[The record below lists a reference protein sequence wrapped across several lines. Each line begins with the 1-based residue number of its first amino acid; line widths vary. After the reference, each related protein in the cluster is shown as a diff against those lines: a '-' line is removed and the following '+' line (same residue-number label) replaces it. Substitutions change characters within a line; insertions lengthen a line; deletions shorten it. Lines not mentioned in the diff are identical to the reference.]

1 LLDIAFSPRMVGRK
15 IDTSKSTSH
24 LKKQGQLSETEKAAL
39 VKYAHHAEED
49 KDSDEEKVQYK
60 RISKANKTMVYIPEE
75 RMVKV
80 PVVRKEK
87 EKIIEKHTVQ
97 GSRLVP
103 VTKYK
108 EVAEVNLHDRAV
120 RPGERA
126 WSGNPKTTVIKTS
139 EMAGRTRKIPYTDFI
154 EEKFDITV
162 DVPREVIKTRVGYR
176 MDKQLHSHAVEI
188 VEDCEYEMRP
198 VLIRKGE
205 TKAKQIPDSSVH
217 GKAVHGDPVWDGGL
231 HDGWRPEYGAITPQN
246 TRPGTAYGTMSSR
259 PGTSYSQ
266 RPGTG
271 MGSPTGMM
279 GSPTGREELRPIM
292 EFTSRPGTSSRPGT
306 GTRSAPNLHAR

>member
-1 LLDIAFSPRMVGRK
+1 VGHK
-15 IDTSKSTSH
+15 IDTSKSTAH
-24 LKKQGQLSETEKAAL
+24 LKKQGPLSETEKAAL

-87 EKIIEKHTVQ
+87 EKIVEKHTVQ
-97 GSRLVP
+97 GTRLVP

-108 EVAEVNLHDRAV
+108 EVAEVNLHDRPV

-188 VEDCEYEMRP
+188 TEDCEYEMRP
-198 VLIRKGE
+198 LC
-205 TKAKQIPDSSVH
+205 SSGRVRRRRSRYQTAVH

-231 HDGWRPEYGAITPQN
+231 HDGWHPEFGAITPQN
-246 TRPGTAYGTMSSR
+246 TRPGTAMNSR

-271 MGSPTGMM
+271 MGSPTG
-279 GSPTGREELRPIM
+279 REELRPIK

>member
-1 LLDIAFSPRMVGRK
+1 MVGAK
-15 IDTSKSTSH
+15 IDTSKSTAH
-24 LKKQGQLSETEKAAL
+24 LKKQGPLNETEKAAL

-49 KDSDEEKVQYK
+49 KDSDEEKEVYRK
-60 RISKANKTMVYIPEE
+60 IRKANKTMVFIPEE
-75 RMVKV
+75 KMVKV

-97 GSRLVP
+97 GTRLVP

-108 EVAEVNLHDRAV
+108 EVAEVNLHDRPV

-126 WSGNPKTTVIKTS
+126 WSGNPKTQVIKTS
-139 EMAGRTRKIPYTDFI
+139 EMAGRTRKIPYTDFV

-188 VEDCEYEMRP
+188 TEDCEYEMRP

-205 TKAKQIPDSSVH
+205 TKAKQVPDSSVH

-231 HDGWRPEYGAITPQN
+231 HDGWRPEFGVITPQN
-246 TRPGTAYGTMSSR
+246 TRPGTAYGTMDSR
-259 PGTSYSQ
+259 PGTSLSRPGTSLSQ

-271 MGSPTGMM
+271 MGSPTG
-279 GSPTGREELRPIM
+279 REELHPIR